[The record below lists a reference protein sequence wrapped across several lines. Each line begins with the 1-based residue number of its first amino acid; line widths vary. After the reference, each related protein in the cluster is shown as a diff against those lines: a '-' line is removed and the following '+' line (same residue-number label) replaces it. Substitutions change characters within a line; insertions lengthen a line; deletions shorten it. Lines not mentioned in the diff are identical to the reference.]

1 MNRVHSNSDSAAGVN
16 ALSHHHLS
24 NVSCI
29 SSGSLGKRQ
38 RRVDFAFGNGNAMCA
53 VTGKISLQE
62 ANNALKELLDA
73 VPGNHKSPSL
83 PDFLGINPTVLSM
96 MMTGVLLSV
105 FGSSAQSLCQQLE
118 RATDVQNALRDKQV
132 KEYQEQIQKAIEQ
145 ADKARK
151 AGIFGAIFDWITGIF
166 ETVIGA
172 FKVVE
177 GFLSDNPLEM
187 ASGVAYMA
195 AGCAGMVKAGAETAM
210 LFGADPDTCKAIINV
225 TSKIQL
231 GCETVALVLD
241 VFQIGRAFMATRALS
256 GAAEKVLDSGFGEE
270 LAERMAGA
278 GAGAG
283 EAEIDALAEEF
294 GRQVS
299 ENFSKQFESLDRE
312 MVELGEME
320 EESAEFSRTAE
331 KNMTRRAGKSFTKE
345 GVEAMAKE
353 AAKVALE
360 KCAQEGE
367 KFLLKNF
374 RNKVLFN
381 MFKKIMSALLSDCS
395 FKGLQAI
402 RCATEGGNQTNAGVI
417 KAEKA
422 KLEKKI
428 EQLITQQRFQDSIME
443 QTEGQKKMEQKRL
456 QALYK
461 GSGAALKDVLDIID
475 SYSCVQAK
483 IAGWRA

>member
-1 MNRVHSNSDSAAGVN
+1 MNRIYSNSDCAAGV
-16 ALSHHHLS
+16 ASSHHHLS
-24 NVSCI
+24 NVSCV

-38 RRVDFAFGNGNAMCA
+38 RRADFAFGNGNAMCA
-53 VTGKISLQE
+53 VTTGKISLQE

-83 PDFLGINPTVLSM
+83 PDFLRIDPTVLSM

-132 KEYQEQIQKAIEQ
+132 KEYQEQIQQAIEQ

-195 AGCAGMVKAGAETAM
+195 AGFAGMVKAGAETAM
-210 LFGADPDTCKAIINV
+210 LFGADPDTCKAVINV

-278 GAGAG
+278 GAG

-294 GRQVS
+294 GRQVC

-345 GVEAMAKE
+345 GVKAMVKE
-353 AAKVALE
+353 AAKEALE

-367 KFLLKNF
+367 KFLLKNI
-374 RNKVLFN
+374 RKQILVN
-381 MFKKIMSALLSDCS
+381 MFKKIMSALLRDCS
-395 FKGLQAI
+395 CKSLQAI

-417 KAEKA
+417 KTEKA

-428 EQLITQQRFQDSIME
+428 EQLIARQQFQDFIME
-443 QTEGQKKMEQKRL
+443 QMEGQKKMEQKRL

-461 GSGAALKDVLDIID
+461 GSGEALKDTLDIID
-475 SYSCVQAK
+475 DYSSVQAK

>member
-1 MNRVHSNSDSAAGVN
+1 MNRIYSNSDSAAGV
-16 ALSHHHLS
+16 ASSHHHLS
-24 NVSCI
+24 NVSCV

-53 VTGKISLQE
+53 VTEKISLQE

-83 PDFLGINPTVLSM
+83 PDFLRIDPTVLSM

-195 AGCAGMVKAGAETAM
+195 AGFAGMVKAGAETAM
-210 LFGADPDTCKAIINV
+210 LFGADPDTCKAVINV

-278 GAGAG
+278 G

-294 GRQVS
+294 GRQVC

-345 GVEAMAKE
+345 GVKAMVKE
-353 AAKVALE
+353 AAKETLE

-367 KFLLKNF
+367 KFLLKNI
-374 RNKVLFN
+374 RKQILVN
-381 MFKKIMSALLSDCS
+381 MFKKIMSALLRDCS
-395 FKGLQAI
+395 CKSLQAI

-417 KAEKA
+417 KTEKA

-428 EQLITQQRFQDSIME
+428 EQLIARQQFLDFIME
-443 QTEGQKKMEQKRL
+443 QMEGQKKMEQKRL

-461 GSGAALKDVLDIID
+461 GSGEALKDTLDIID
-475 SYSCVQAK
+475 DYSSVQAK

>member
-1 MNRVHSNSDSAAGVN
+1 MNRIYSNSDCAAGV
-16 ALSHHHLS
+16 ASSHHHLS
-24 NVSCI
+24 NVSCV

-38 RRVDFAFGNGNAMCA
+38 RRADFAFGNGNAMCA
-53 VTGKISLQE
+53 VTTGKISLQE

-73 VPGNHKSPSL
+73 VPGNHRSPSL
-83 PDFLGINPTVLSM
+83 PDFLLIDPTVLSM

-118 RATDVQNALRDKQV
+118 RATEVQNALRDKQV
-132 KEYQEQIQKAIEQ
+132 KEYQAQIQKAIEQ

-278 GAGAG
+278 G

-294 GRQVS
+294 GRQVC

-345 GVEAMAKE
+345 GVKAMVKE
-353 AAKVALE
+353 AAKEALE

-367 KFLLKNF
+367 KFLLKNI
-374 RNKVLFN
+374 RKQILVKV
-381 MFKKIMSALLSDCS
+381 FKKIMSALLTDCS
-395 FKGLQAI
+395 CKSLQAI

-428 EQLITQQRFQDSIME
+428 EQLITRQQFLDFIME
-443 QTEGQKKMEQKRL
+443 QTEGQKEMEQKRL
-456 QALYK
+456 QVLYK
-461 GSGAALKDVLDIID
+461 GSGAALKDTLDIID
-475 SYSCVQAK
+475 DYSSVQAK

>member
-1 MNRVHSNSDSAAGVN
+1 MNRIYSNSDSAAVVN

-24 NVSCI
+24 NVSSV
-29 SSGSLGKRQ
+29 SSGSLAKRHQ
-38 RRVDFAFGNGNAMCA
+38 RVTFAFGNISSACVG
-53 VTGKISLQE
+53 TGKISLKE
-62 ANNALKELLDA
+62 ADNALKQLLNA
-73 VPGNHKSPSL
+73 VPGNHKAPPL
-83 PDFLGINPTVLSM
+83 PDFLQINPTVLSM
-96 MMTGVLLSV
+96 MMTILILNV

-118 RATDVQNALRDKQV
+118 RATEVQNTLRDKQV

-177 GFLSDNPLEM
+177 GFLSDNPAEM

-231 GCETVALVLD
+231 GCETVALALD

-278 GAGAG
+278 GAG

-294 GRQVS
+294 GRQVC

-345 GVEAMAKE
+345 GVKAMVKE
-353 AAKVALE
+353 AAKEALE
-360 KCAQEGE
+360 KCAQQEGE

-428 EQLITQQRFQDSIME
+428 EQLITQQRFQDFIME